1 MQNKANKTCLMF
13 GILGLNILPNS
24 GSRPSIESRVENIT
38 AAHPAA
44 TTAACATVAKGGCAA
59 VKVVKAGS
67 IALTTHE
74 SDTSKDN
81 PNKE

>member
-1 MQNKANKTCLMF
+1 MF

-24 GSRPSIESRVENIT
+24 SSRPSVESRVENIT

-44 TTAACATVAKGGCAA
+44 TTAACATLAKGGCAA

-67 IALTTHE
+67 TALTTHE
-74 SDTSKDN
+74 SDENSSK
-81 PNKE
+81 KE

>member
-1 MQNKANKTCLMF
+1 MF

-24 GSRPSIESRVENIT
+24 SSRPSVESRVENIT

-44 TTAACATVAKGGCAA
+44 TTAACATLAKGGCAA

-67 IALTTHE
+67 TALTTHE
-74 SDTSKDN
+74 SNENSSE
-81 PNKE
+81 KE

>member
-1 MQNKANKTCLMF
+1 MQNKANKTYIMF
-13 GILGLNILPNS
+13 GLLGLNILPNS

-38 AAHPAA
+38 SAHPAA

-67 IALTTHE
+67 SALTTHE
-74 SDTSKDN
+74 SDENNS
-81 PNKE
+81 NK

>member
-24 GSRPSIESRVENIT
+24 GSRPGIESRVENIT

-59 VKVVKAGS
+59 VKIVKAGS
-67 IALTTHE
+67 AALTTQE
-74 SDTSKDN
+74 SEDI
-81 PNKE
+81 NKNSSNK

>member
-24 GSRPSIESRVENIT
+24 SSRPSVESRVENIT

-44 TTAACATVAKGGCAA
+44 TTAACATLAKGGCAA

-67 IALTTHE
+67 TALTTHE
-74 SDTSKDN
+74 SDENSSK
-81 PNKE
+81 KE